1 MRIILDTHAWVW
13 WATEDR
19 RLSRRAKVRIQRAAR
34 NEGAWLCA
42 ISIWE
47 IAKKVE
53 KKQLVLDR
61 PLRHWLDRAL
71 GLSGLLLTEL
81 TPAILI
87 ESCELPPPFHGDS
100 ADQMIVASARHHG
113 AALVT
118 RDRRLRSYP
127 HVQTIW

>member
-1 MRIILDTHAWVW
+1 MPILLDTHAWVW
-13 WATEDR
+13 WATGDR
-19 RLSRRAKVRIQRAAR
+19 RLSRRAKASIQRGTRA
-34 NEGAWLCA
+34 GGVWLCA

-61 PLRHWLDRAL
+61 PLRQWLDQAL
-71 GLSGLLLTEL
+71 GLSGLLLAEL

-87 ESCELPPPFHGDS
+87 ESGELPPPFHGDP
-100 ADQMIVASARHHG
+100 ADQMIVAAARRHG
-113 AALVT
+113 AAVVT